1 MLEGGEGAGGMQ
13 TSYLYVPTLGSD
25 ERGVYLQDKGGLYK
39 LWLRVTILLIHPK
52 SMFTTCPIRTTEW
65 PYSLGKM

>member
-25 ERGVYLQDKGGLYK
+25 ERGVYLQDKGGL
-39 LWLRVTILLIHPK
+39 T
-52 SMFTTCPIRTTEW
+52 
-65 PYSLGKM
+65 